1 MKRYYVFWVLIVVF
15 FSSCMKSV
23 SINTLRPADINIPN
37 EIQSI
42 VLVDRTAYEKNAI
55 GVIEGIL
62 TGEGINEDQ
71 DGVMTMF
78 SSLQNNLRVSPRFDV
93 VLASERLRGQNI
105 LGSFPD
111 PLNWRQ
117 VDQLTRKY
125 NTDGLLAI
133 EIFDSNFIVT
143 NGKRKNTRTVEDE
156 DGNKREE
163 EYTEFFAEGVGN
175 TRIGIRLYDSKNR
188 TILDQDI
195 YTENKTWEAS
205 ATSLKEALA
214 QLVSKSQATKY
225 LAQSVGNN
233 YASKIAPMPV
243 RISRSY
249 YTKPKKNAYLSK
261 GARQAS
267 VNQWESAISTWKT
280 GLRSTSDTKESGRM
294 AYNIAVGYEIIG
306 DLFLA
311 HEWAGRSFV
320 DYGNKKGRSYASQL
334 NNRMITEEILDE
346 QLRLP
351 EPKTQNN
358 TQNNIQIKGKQ
369 EKPTKEKP
377 TIQLK
382 MKDN

>member
-1 MKRYYVFWVLIVVF
+1 MKRYYIFLLLMAVV

-42 VLVDRTAYEKNAI
+42 ALVDRTAYDRDAI
-55 GVIEGIL
+55 GVIEGII
-62 TGEGINEDQ
+62 TGEGINEDR

-78 SSLQNNLRVSPRFDV
+78 SSLQNSLRISPRFDV

-111 PLNWRQ
+111 PLDWRQ

-125 NTDGLLAI
+125 NADALLAI
-133 EIFDSNFIVT
+133 EIFDSNFIIT

-156 DGNKREE
+156 DGNKVEE

-175 TRIGIRLYDSKNR
+175 TRIGIRLYDAENR
-188 TILDQDI
+188 TVIDQDI

-225 LAQSVGNN
+225 LAQSVGNT
-233 YASKIAPMPV
+233 YAGKIAPMPI

-249 YTKPKKNAYLSK
+249 YAKPKKNAYLSK
-261 GARQAS
+261 GAREAG
-267 VNQWESAISTWKT
+267 VNQWESAISTWKA
-280 GLRSTSDTKESGRM
+280 GLRNTSDSKALGRM
-294 AYNIAVGYEIIG
+294 AYNIAVGNEILG

-311 HEWAGRSFV
+311 HEWAGRAYV

-346 QLRLP
+346 QLSLP
-351 EPKTQNN
+351 DAGSGNKSP
-358 TQNNIQIKGKQ
+358 
-369 EKPTKEKP
+369 EKKDEKP
-377 TIQLK
+377 TIK
-382 MKDN
+382 IKIKDN

>member
-1 MKRYYVFWVLIVVF
+1 MILVAIG

-42 VLVDRTAYEKNAI
+42 TLVDRTAYERDAI
-55 GVIEGIL
+55 GVIEGII

-71 DGVMTMF
+71 DGVMAMF
-78 SSLQNNLRVSPRFDV
+78 SSLQNSLRVSPRFDV
-93 VLASERLRGQNI
+93 VLASEKLRGQNI

-111 PLNWRQ
+111 PLDWRQ

-125 NTDGLLAI
+125 NTDALLAI
-133 EIFDSNFIVT
+133 EIFDSNFIIT
-143 NGKRKNTRTVEDE
+143 NGKRKNTRTVEDA
-156 DGNKREE
+156 DGKKVEE

-175 TRIGIRLYDSKNR
+175 TRIGVRLYDAKNR
-188 TILDQDI
+188 TVIDQDI
-195 YTENKTWEAS
+195 YTQNKTWEAS

-225 LAQSVGNN
+225 LAQSVGNT

-249 YTKPKKNAYLSK
+249 YTKPKKNSYLSK

-267 VNQWESAISTWKT
+267 VNQWESAIETWKA
-280 GLRSTSDTKESGRM
+280 GLKKSSDTKASGRM
-294 AYNIAVGYEIIG
+294 AYNIAIGYEILG

-311 HEWAGRSFV
+311 HEWAGKSFV
-320 DYGNKKGRSYASQL
+320 DYGEKKGRSYASQI

-346 QLRLP
+346 QLQLP
-351 EPKTQNN
+351 EPKSQTETGN
-358 TQNNIQIKGKQ
+358 KDKLD
-369 EKPTKEKP
+369 KP
-377 TIQLK
+377 TIKIK

>member
-1 MKRYYVFWVLIVVF
+1 MKRYSVFMILMAVF

-42 VLVDRTAYEKNAI
+42 VLVDRTAYEKAAI

-71 DGVMTMF
+71 DGVLTMF
-78 SSLQNNLRVSPRFDV
+78 SSLQNSLRVSPRFDV
-93 VLASERLRGQNI
+93 VLASEKLSGQNI
-105 LGSFPD
+105 LGSFPA
-111 PLNWRQ
+111 PLDWRQ
-117 VDQLTRKY
+117 IDQLTRKY
-125 NTDGLLAI
+125 NTDALLAI

-143 NGKRKNTRTVEDE
+143 NGKRKNTRTVEDK

-175 TRIGIRLYDSKNR
+175 TRIGVRLYDAKNR
-188 TILDQDI
+188 TVIDQDI

-205 ATSLKEALA
+205 AASLREALA

-225 LAQSVGNN
+225 LAQSVGNT
-233 YASKIAPMPV
+233 YASKIAPMPI

-249 YTKPKKNAYLSK
+249 YAKPKNNAHLSK
-261 GARQAS
+261 GVRQAS
-267 VNQWESAISTWKT
+267 VNQWESAISSWKV
-280 GLRSTSDTKESGRM
+280 GLKNSSDAKASGRM
-294 AYNIAVGYEIIG
+294 AYNIAVGYEILG

-311 HEWAGRSFV
+311 HEWAGRSYV

-346 QLRLP
+346 QLSLP
-351 EPKTQNN
+351 EPKSQNSTQNN
-358 TQNNIQIKGKQ
+358 FHTEGKQ
-369 EKPTKEKP
+369 EKPT
-377 TIQLK
+377 INIK

>member
-1 MKRYYVFWVLIVVF
+1 MKRYSIFLILMILL

-42 VLVDRTAYEKNAI
+42 VLVDRTAYERDAI

-78 SSLQNNLRVSPRFDV
+78 SSLQNSLRVSPRFDV
-93 VLASERLRGQNI
+93 VLASEKLRGQNI

-111 PLNWRQ
+111 PLDWRQ

-156 DGNKREE
+156 DGNKKEE

-175 TRIGIRLYDSKNR
+175 TRIGIRLYDAKNR
-188 TILDQDI
+188 TVIDQDI

-214 QLVSKSQATKY
+214 KLVSKSQATKY
-225 LAQSVGNN
+225 LAQSVGNT

-243 RISRSY
+243 RLSRSY
-249 YTKPKKNAYLSK
+249 YAKPKKNAYLSK

-267 VNQWESAISTWKT
+267 VNQWESAIDTWKA
-280 GLRSTSDTKESGRM
+280 GLRNSSDTKASGRM
-294 AYNIAVGYEIIG
+294 AYNIAVGYEILG

-311 HEWAGRSFV
+311 HEWAGRSYV
-320 DYGNKKGRSYASQL
+320 DYGEKKGRSYASQI

-351 EPKTQNN
+351 DPKNQNGTQNKSQ
-358 TQNNIQIKGKQ
+358 TKGKQ
-369 EKPTKEKP
+369 EKPVIE
-377 TIQLK
+377 IK

>member
-1 MKRYYVFWVLIVVF
+1 MKRYYIFLLLMAVV

-42 VLVDRTAYEKNAI
+42 ALVDRTAYDKDAI
-55 GVIEGIL
+55 GVIEGII
-62 TGEGINEDQ
+62 TGEGINEDR

-78 SSLQNNLRVSPRFDV
+78 SSLQNSLRISPRFDV

-111 PLNWRQ
+111 PLDWRQ
-117 VDQLTRKY
+117 VDQLTKKY
-125 NTDGLLAI
+125 NTDALLAI

-156 DGNKREE
+156 DGNKVEE

-175 TRIGIRLYDSKNR
+175 TRIGIRLYDAENR
-188 TILDQDI
+188 TVIDQDI

-214 QLVSKSQATKY
+214 QLVNKSQATKY
-225 LAQSVGNN
+225 LAQSVGNT
-233 YASKIAPMPV
+233 YAGKIAPMPI

-249 YTKPKKNAYLSK
+249 YAKPKKNVYLSK
-261 GARQAS
+261 GARQAG
-267 VNQWESAISTWKT
+267 VNQWESAVSTWKT
-280 GLRSTSDTKESGRM
+280 GLRNTSDSKTSGKM
-294 AYNIAVGYEIIG
+294 AYNIAVGYEIMG

-311 HEWAGRSFV
+311 HEWAGRSYV

-346 QLRLP
+346 QLSLP
-351 EPKTQNN
+351 DADSGNKSSDQ
-358 TQNNIQIKGKQ
+358 
-369 EKPTKEKP
+369 KEDKP
-377 TIQLK
+377 TIK
-382 MKDN
+382 IKIKDN

>member
-1 MKRYYVFWVLIVVF
+1 MKRFLIF
-15 FSSCMKSV
+15 IMLSAFGLSSCMKSV
-23 SINTLRPADINIPN
+23 SINTLRPADITIPN
-37 EIQSI
+37 DIQSI
-42 VLVDRTAYEKNAI
+42 VLVDRTAYDRDAV

-71 DGVMTMF
+71 DGVMAMF
-78 SSLQNNLRVSPRFDV
+78 SSLQNSLRVSPRFDV
-93 VLASERLRGQNI
+93 VLASEKLRGQNI

-111 PLNWRQ
+111 PLDWRQ

-125 NTDGLLAI
+125 NTDALLAI

-175 TRIGIRLYDSKNR
+175 TRIGIRLYDAKNR
-188 TILDQDI
+188 TVIDQDI
-195 YTENKTWEAS
+195 YTQNKTWEAS

-225 LAQSVGNN
+225 LAQSVGNT
-233 YASKIAPMPV
+233 YAGKIAPMPI

-249 YTKPKKNAYLSK
+249 YAKPKKNVYLSK

-267 VNQWESAISTWKT
+267 VSQWESAIQTWKT
-280 GLRSTSDTKESGRM
+280 GLRNSNDRKESGRM
-294 AYNIAVGYEIIG
+294 AYNIAVGYEILG

-311 HEWAGRSFV
+311 HEWAGRSYV

-351 EPKTQNN
+351 EPGSQNN
-358 TQNNIQIKGKQ
+358 NQDNTSTTGKQ
-369 EKPTKEKP
+369 EKPTIK
-377 TIQLK
+377 IK

>member
-1 MKRYYVFWVLIVVF
+1 MKRYYFFLILIAF
-15 FSSCMKSV
+15 AFSSCMKSV

-42 VLVDRTAYEKNAI
+42 VLVDRTAYEKDAI
-55 GVIEGIL
+55 GIIEGVI

-78 SSLQNNLRVSPRFDV
+78 SSLQNSLRISPRFDV
-93 VLASERLRGQNI
+93 IMASERLRGQNI

-111 PLNWRQ
+111 PLDWRQ
-117 VDQLTRKY
+117 IDQLTRKY
-125 NTDGLLAI
+125 NADALLAI

-156 DGNKREE
+156 DGNKVEE

-175 TRIGIRLYDSKNR
+175 TRIGLRLYDKENR
-188 TILDQDI
+188 TVIDQDI

-214 QLVSKSQATKY
+214 QLIDKSQATKY
-225 LAQSVGNN
+225 LAQSVGNT
-233 YASKIAPMPV
+233 YARKIAPMPV

-249 YTKPKKNAYLSK
+249 YAKPKKNSYLSK
-261 GARQAS
+261 GARQAG

-280 GLRSTSDTKESGRM
+280 GLRNTSDTKASGRM
-294 AYNIAVGYEIIG
+294 AYNIAVGYEILG
-306 DLFLA
+306 DLFQA
-311 HEWAGRSFV
+311 HEWAGRAYV
-320 DYGNKKGRSYASQL
+320 DYGNKNGRSYASQL

-346 QLRLP
+346 QLSLP
-351 EPKTQNN
+351 PKDSQSPQSEEKPAKT
-358 TQNNIQIKGKQ
+358 TIQIKR
-369 EKPTKEKP
+369 
-377 TIQLK
+377 
-382 MKDN
+382 KDN

>member
-1 MKRYYVFWVLIVVF
+1 MKRYYIFLILIASV

-23 SINTLRPADINIPN
+23 SINTLRPADISIPN
-37 EIQSI
+37 DIQSI
-42 VLVDRTAYEKNAI
+42 VLVDRTAYEKDAVGI
-55 GVIEGIL
+55 IEGII

-78 SSLQNNLRVSPRFDV
+78 SSLQNSLRVSPRFNV
-93 VLASERLRGQNI
+93 VLASEKLRGQNI

-111 PLNWRQ
+111 PLDWRQ

-125 NTDGLLAI
+125 NTDALLAI

-175 TRIGIRLYDSKNR
+175 TRIGIRLYDAKNR
-188 TILDQDI
+188 TVIDQDI
-195 YTENKTWEAS
+195 YTQNKTWEAS

-225 LAQSVGNN
+225 LAQSVGNT
-233 YASKIAPMPV
+233 YAAKIAPMPV

-249 YTKPKKNAYLSK
+249 YAKPKRNAYISK

-267 VNQWESAISTWKT
+267 VNQWETAIATWKT
-280 GLRSTSDTKESGRM
+280 GLRKTSDTKESGRM

-311 HEWAGRSFV
+311 HEWAGRSYV

-346 QLRLP
+346 QLSLP
-351 EPKTQNN
+351 DPKTESNSQKN
-358 TQNNIQIKGKQ
+358 TQTIGK
-369 EKPTKEKP
+369 KEKP
-377 TIQLK
+377 TLKIK

>member
-1 MKRYYVFWVLIVVF
+1 MKRYSIFIILLAIG

-23 SINTLRPADINIPN
+23 SINTLRPADITIPN
-37 EIQSI
+37 DIQSI
-42 VLVDRTAYEKNAI
+42 VLVDRTAYDRDAV

-71 DGVMTMF
+71 DGVMVMF
-78 SSLQNNLRVSPRFDV
+78 SSLQNSLRVSPRFDV
-93 VLASERLRGQNI
+93 ILASEKLRGQNI

-111 PLNWRQ
+111 PLDWRQ

-125 NTDGLLAI
+125 NTDALLAI

-143 NGKRKNTRTVEDE
+143 NGKRKNTRTVEDK

-163 EYTEFFAEGVGN
+163 EFTEFFAEGVGN
-175 TRIGIRLYDSKNR
+175 TRIGIRLYDAKNR
-188 TILDQDI
+188 TVIDQDI
-195 YTENKTWEAS
+195 YTQNKTWEAS

-225 LAQSVGNN
+225 LAQSVGNT
-233 YASKIAPMPV
+233 YAGKIAPMPV

-249 YTKPKKNAYLSK
+249 YAKPKNNIYLSK

-267 VNQWESAISTWKT
+267 VNQWESAIDTWKT
-280 GLRSTSDTKESGRM
+280 GLRNSNDRKESGRM

-311 HEWAGRSFV
+311 HEWAGRSYV

-351 EPKTQNN
+351 EPNSEGNN
-358 TQNNIQIKGKQ
+358 KANS
-369 EKPTKEKP
+369 KEQQDKP
-377 TIQLK
+377 TIK
-382 MKDN
+382 IKIKDN

>member
-1 MKRYYVFWVLIVVF
+1 MKKYYVFLILIALVL
-15 FSSCMKSV
+15 SSCMKSV
-23 SINTLRPADINIPN
+23 TINTLRPADINIPN
-37 EIQSI
+37 DIQSI
-42 VLVDRTAYEKNAI
+42 VLLDRTAYERDAI

-71 DGVMTMF
+71 DGVMAMF
-78 SSLQNNLRVSPRFDV
+78 SSLQNSLRVSPRFNV
-93 VLASERLRGQNI
+93 VMASERLKGQNI
-105 LGSFPD
+105 LGSFPE
-111 PLNWRQ
+111 PLDWRQ
-117 VDQLTRKY
+117 IDQLTRKY
-125 NTDGLLAI
+125 NADALLAI
-133 EIFDSNFIVT
+133 EIFDSNFIIT
-143 NGKRKNTRTVEDE
+143 NGKRKNTRTVEDA
-156 DGNKREE
+156 DGNKVEE

-175 TRIGIRLYDSKNR
+175 TRIGIRLYDAVNK
-188 TILDQDI
+188 TVIDQDI
-195 YTENKTWEAS
+195 YTQNKTWEAS

-225 LAQSVGNN
+225 LAQSVGNT

-249 YTKPKKNAYLSK
+249 YAKPKKNAYLSK
-261 GARQAS
+261 GAREAS

-280 GLRSTSDTKESGRM
+280 GLRNTSDTKISGRM

-346 QLRLP
+346 QLRMP
-351 EPKTQNN
+351 EPKSQNSTQGNSQ
-358 TQNNIQIKGKQ
+358 TEGKQ
-369 EKPTKEKP
+369 EKPTIKIK
-377 TIQLK
+377 I
-382 MKDN
+382 KDN

>member
-1 MKRYYVFWVLIVVF
+1 MKNYNILIILLGLL

-23 SINTLRPADINIPN
+23 SINTLRPADIHIPN

-42 VLVDRTAYEKNAI
+42 VLVDRTAYNRDAV

-62 TGEGINEDQ
+62 TGEGINEDR

-78 SSLQNNLRVSPRFDV
+78 SSLQNSLRVSPRFNV
-93 VLASERLRGQNI
+93 VMASERLRGQNI

-111 PLNWRQ
+111 PLDWRQ

-125 NTDGLLAI
+125 NTDALLAI

-156 DGNKREE
+156 EGNKVEE

-175 TRIGIRLYDSKNR
+175 TRIGIRLYDKKNR
-188 TILDQDI
+188 TVIDQDI
-195 YTENKTWEAS
+195 YTDNKTWEAS

-225 LAQSVGNN
+225 LAQNVGNT
-233 YASKIAPMPV
+233 YASKIAPMPI

-249 YTKPKKNAYLSK
+249 YAKPKKNAYLSK
-261 GARQAS
+261 GARQAG
-267 VNQWESAISTWKT
+267 VNQWESAISTWKA
-280 GLRSTSDTKESGRM
+280 GLQNSSDTKASGRM
-294 AYNIAVGYEIIG
+294 AYNIAVGYEILG

-311 HEWAGRSFV
+311 HEWAGRSYV

-351 EPKTQNN
+351 DAESKNIKTQEKQK
-358 TQNNIQIKGKQ
+358 TPGIKIK
-369 EKPTKEKP
+369 
-377 TIQLK
+377 L
-382 MKDN
+382 KDN

>member
-1 MKRYYVFWVLIVVF
+1 MRKYSIFMILVAIG

-42 VLVDRTAYEKNAI
+42 TLVDRTAYERDAI
-55 GVIEGIL
+55 GVIEGII

-71 DGVMTMF
+71 DGVMAMF
-78 SSLQNNLRVSPRFDV
+78 SSLQNSLRVSPRFDV
-93 VLASERLRGQNI
+93 VLASEKLRGQNI

-111 PLNWRQ
+111 PLDWRQ

-125 NTDGLLAI
+125 NTDALLAI
-133 EIFDSNFIVT
+133 EIFDSNFIIT
-143 NGKRKNTRTVEDE
+143 NGKRKNTRTVEDA
-156 DGNKREE
+156 DGKKVEE

-175 TRIGIRLYDSKNR
+175 TRIGVRLYDAKNR
-188 TILDQDI
+188 TVIDQDI
-195 YTENKTWEAS
+195 YTQNKTWEAS

-225 LAQSVGNN
+225 LAQSVGNT

-249 YTKPKKNAYLSK
+249 YTKPKKNSYLSK

-267 VNQWESAISTWKT
+267 VNQWESAIETWKA
-280 GLRSTSDTKESGRM
+280 GLKKSSDTKASGRM
-294 AYNIAVGYEIIG
+294 AYNIAIGYEILG

-311 HEWAGRSFV
+311 HEWAGKSFV
-320 DYGNKKGRSYASQL
+320 DYGEKKGRSYASQI

-346 QLRLP
+346 QLQLP
-351 EPKTQNN
+351 EPKSQTETGN
-358 TQNNIQIKGKQ
+358 KDKLD
-369 EKPTKEKP
+369 KP
-377 TIQLK
+377 TIKIK

>member
-1 MKRYYVFWVLIVVF
+1 MAIL

-42 VLVDRTAYEKNAI
+42 VLVDRTAYQRDAVGI
-55 GVIEGIL
+55 IEGIL

-71 DGVMTMF
+71 DGVMIMF
-78 SSLQNNLRVSPRFDV
+78 SSLQNSLRVSPRFDV
-93 VLASERLRGQNI
+93 VLASEKLRGQNI

-111 PLNWRQ
+111 PLDWRQ
-117 VDQLTRKY
+117 IDQLTRKY
-125 NTDGLLAI
+125 NADGLLAI
-133 EIFDSNFIVT
+133 EIFDSNFIIT
-143 NGKRKNTRTVEDE
+143 NGKRKNTRTVEDK
-156 DGNKREE
+156 DGNKIEE
-163 EYTEFFAEGVGN
+163 EYIEFFAEGVGN
-175 TRIGIRLYDSKNR
+175 TRIGVRLYDAKNR
-188 TILDQDI
+188 TVIDQDI

-205 ATSLKEALA
+205 AVSLKEALA

-225 LAQSVGNN
+225 LAQAVGNT
-233 YASKIAPMPV
+233 YARKIAPMPV

-249 YTKPKKNAYLSK
+249 YAKPKKNSFLSK
-261 GARQAS
+261 GARQAG
-267 VNQWESAISTWKT
+267 VNQWESAISTWET
-280 GLRSTSDTKESGRM
+280 GLKNTSDTKASGRM

-311 HEWAGRSFV
+311 HEWAGRSYV

-351 EPKTQNN
+351 EPKTQTNTPNN
-358 TQNNIQIKGKQ
+358 NSSIKGKQ
-369 EKPTKEKP
+369 DTPTKEKP
-377 TIQLK
+377 VIKIK